1 MKVLSWLRVRM
12 SNLSLVLVLGMGMI
26 LGMSVWSGYNK
37 NAFSTLCAVLKSTE
51 RLLNTNT
58 ISEPLKSEMEYALYG
73 RPGGVLTVENGKVSV
88 KANRDSPINRSELCT
103 YYNGG
108 YGCFAESL
116 AGTLLCTCTPGEG
129 GKDFCGLGTLQNADP
144 WSGGSTPLERKQDLF
159 QSLWDQVRNKCPY
172 GKGTKQGTHGDDV
185 GHLEKAVQRVRD
197 TLKQALPFFY
207 LGGRPGR
214 KVPCSGSDPRNVCA
228 AYYTC
233 GWSRQHVHIPWLD
246 TIQQALE
253 DLKAVSQTVSVPST
267 PTHGRDPSRI

>member
-1 MKVLSWLRVRM
+1 MKVLSWLMV
-12 SNLSLVLVLGMGMI
+12 SSLVLGVLSMGMVS
-26 LGMSVWSGYNK
+26 LGSGYNK

-144 WSGGSTPLERKQDLF
+144 LSGGSTPLERKQDLF

-233 GWSRQHVHIPWLD
+233 GWPRKHVHIPWLD

-267 PTHGRDPSRI
+267 PTDGRDPSRI